1 MFLIWAVLN
10 TCEWFDFIMMHYPQV
25 PLIPLFNG
33 FVQLV
38 QDNTVQLVM
47 LKNYIEIV
55 VILSTLVLWM
65 WAWCAPICGIVLVQA
80 IRIKFLGSNFTKA
93 ALRGVDLAISNVL
106 PGFIYNMTVQPLKN
120 YMSTLS
126 GVKESL
132 QNEKEANEAATKDK
146 EAS

>member
-1 MFLIWAVLN
+1 
-10 TCEWFDFIMMHYPQV
+10 
-25 PLIPLFNG
+25 
-33 FVQLV
+33 
-38 QDNTVQLVM
+38 M

-106 PGFIYNMTVQPLKN
+106 PGFIYSLTIKPLKN

-132 QNEKEANEAATKDK
+132 QNEKDANEAATKDK